1 MGKQF
6 PAGAATPSPTLPDTL
21 REPAVHLG
29 TVLVTGV
36 GGIVGQ
42 GVLKSLA
49 DAPCRL
55 IGADA
60 SEWAAGLYASTRGYL
75 VPPAK
80 DPAYVDRLLAICASE
95 RVGFL
100 FPGLDMELPILAR
113 AAGRFREAGVVPILS
128 SPDIVDLADDKLETA
143 RFLVSHGFPAPR
155 TRELAGGIPWELGFP
170 LVLKPRKGGSRSC
183 GVFTVA
189 SEEDLRFRLEKIDV
203 ANYVAQ
209 EHLGGDEFT
218 CGTITFD
225 GRCHGVIVMR
235 RTLRDGDTHKAFVV
249 RDAVIESHVRAVA
262 EALNPFGPCNFQL
275 RMRGGTPYI
284 FDINPRTSGTTYC
297 RTLAGFNEPLMTLNF
312 LERGLPPSF
321 EIRPISIF
329 RYWKE
334 MVVEH
339 PQVDDARRTGMVRD
353 SGRRL

>member
-1 MGKQF
+1 MAKYS
-6 PAGAATPSPTLPDTL
+6 PDRTAVSSPTLPDSND
-21 REPAVHLG
+21 PPVLG
-29 TVLVTGV
+29 LGSVLITGV

-49 DAPCRL
+49 ESPYRT

-60 SEWAAGLYASTRGYL
+60 SESAPGIYAANRGYL
-75 VPPAK
+75 VPMAK
-80 DPAYVDRLLAICASE
+80 DPRYVDRLLEICASE

-100 FPGLDMELPILAR
+100 FAGLDVELPLFAR
-113 AAGRFREAGVVPILS
+113 AAGRFREAGVVPIVS
-128 SPDIVDLADDKLETA
+128 SPDIVDLADDKLDTA
-143 RFLVSHGFPAPR
+143 RFLESHGFPAPR
-155 TRELAGGIPWELGFP
+155 TLELPGGDPADLGFP

-183 GVFTVA
+183 GVYTVA
-189 SEEDLRFRLEKIDV
+189 SEDELRYRMERIDT

-209 EHLGGDEFT
+209 EHIGGDEFT

-225 GRCHGVIVMR
+225 GRCFGAIVMK

-249 RDAVIESHVRAVA
+249 RDSVIESHVRAVA
-262 EALNPFGPCNFQL
+262 EALKPFGPCNFQL
-275 RMRGGTPYI
+275 RMRRGTPCI
-284 FDINPRTSGTTYC
+284 FDINPRCSGTTYC
-297 RTLAGFNEPLMTLNF
+297 RTLAGFNEPLMTLNY
-312 LERGLPPSF
+312 LELGLLPSF

-334 MVVEH
+334 LVVEEAG
-339 PQVDDARRTGMVRD
+339 VDEARRTGMVRD